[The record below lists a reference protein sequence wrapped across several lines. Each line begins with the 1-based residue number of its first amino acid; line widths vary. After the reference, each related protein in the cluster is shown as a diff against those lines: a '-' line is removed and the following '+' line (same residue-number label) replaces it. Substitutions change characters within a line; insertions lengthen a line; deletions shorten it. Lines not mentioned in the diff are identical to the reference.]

1 MRALIL
7 RLSAASLALIEL
19 IALLSIGTL
28 ARADNAGFALAPK
41 GAVFAVDARGVADLL
56 EGDRGAL
63 VRPVLEAFAG
73 PDALATFDLLAK
85 RANAPGARL
94 AQEVFGGRIAFMLPA
109 AAESSAWLL
118 GFESDDQRCQHLLL
132 MLSAKVSAPGRYD
145 SASEHLALRRVG
157 GWLLIAPSSAEGRA
171 LIDASALRVPA
182 EDAGESLIG
191 EPLMQDL
198 LASDA
203 SVRIFMRHRA
213 PLGGATTIAL
223 RGEKRGLHAEIGGS
237 YDAPPLGLSPGHHE
251 LDAHLVRA
259 FEDRAVLVVSN
270 PANGIPGRSDAF
282 WVALLP
288 ELVPPP
294 AMRANLSG
302 ERVFLVGMSND
313 GNMPALACAWRI
325 EDVDQAEVDQDHF
338 MRGVSCAIGRSVEQG
353 KALPPSDAARPSD
366 AVQPSDAAPSGHPV
380 AQSTNDRHPVARDV
394 EPAHTHEA
402 DVAMTTRSCADLGP
416 FADRYLGTPFKL
428 GQCQLCWKTVA
439 TPCGGWQV
447 YSSDPTWLASVAERL
462 TVSSCSDDARTGAG
476 GIGFCDGPRAA
487 TLLRR
492 WQPLAVP
499 GGRDRVSS
507 GLAAVSQ
514 MLERMGRMRFRYELS
529 GPRQIRASID
539 IEPLGRLL
547 ETPGKKLAAP
557 VGDAPLGT
565 SSQPSPKGAPR

>member
-1 MRALIL
+1 
-7 RLSAASLALIEL
+7 LIEL

>member
-85 RANAPGARL
+85 RANAPGERL
-94 AQEVFGGRIAFMLPA
+94 ANEVFGGRVAFLLPA

-132 MLSAKVSAPGRYD
+132 MLSAKLTAPGRYD

-182 EDAGESLIG
+182 EDASESLIG

-237 YDAPPLGLSPGHHE
+237 YDAPPLGLSPGRHE

-270 PANGIPGRSDAF
+270 PANGIPGRGDAF

-313 GNMPALACAWRI
+313 CDMPALACAWRI
-325 EDVDQAEVDQDHF
+325 EDVEQAEVDQDHF

-353 KALPPSDAARPSD
+353 KVLPPSG
-366 AVQPSDAAPSGHPV
+366 APPRGPTV
-380 AQSTNDRHPVARDV
+380 AQSTNDRHAVARDV
-394 EPAHTHEA
+394 EPAHTHESDA
-402 DVAMTTRSCADLGP
+402 AMTTRNCAELGP

-447 YSSDPTWLASVAERL
+447 YSSDPNWLASVAERL
-462 TVSSCSDDARTGAG
+462 TVSSCSDDVRIGAG

-529 GPRQIRASID
+529 GPRQIRAIID
-539 IEPLGRLL
+539 IEPLGRLS

-557 VGDAPLGT
+557 VGDAPLGS

>member
-85 RANAPGARL
+85 RANAPGERL
-94 AQEVFGGRIAFMLPA
+94 AHEVFGGRIAFMLPA

-118 GFESDDQRCQHLLL
+118 GFESDDQRCQHLVL
-132 MLSAKVSAPGRYD
+132 MLSAKLSAPGRYD

-325 EDVDQAEVDQDHF
+325 EDVEQAEVDQDHF

-353 KALPPSDAARPSD
+353 KVLPPSG
-366 AVQPSDAAPSGHPV
+366 APPRGPTV

-394 EPAHTHEA
+394 EPAHMHESDA
-402 DVAMTTRSCADLGP
+402 ATTTRSCAELGP

-557 VGDAPLGT
+557 VGDAPLGS

>member
-402 DVAMTTRSCADLGP
+402 DVAMTTRSCAELGP

>member
-19 IALLSIGTL
+19 IALLLIGTL

-132 MLSAKVSAPGRYD
+132 MLSAKLSAPGRYD

-380 AQSTNDRHPVARDV
+380 PQSTTDRHPVARDV
-394 EPAHTHEA
+394 EPAHTHESDA
-402 DVAMTTRSCADLGP
+402 AMTTRSCAELGP

>member
-19 IALLSIGTL
+19 IALLLIGTL

-132 MLSAKVSAPGRYD
+132 MLSAKLSAPGRYD

-462 TVSSCSDDARTGAG
+462 TVSSCSDDVRIGAG